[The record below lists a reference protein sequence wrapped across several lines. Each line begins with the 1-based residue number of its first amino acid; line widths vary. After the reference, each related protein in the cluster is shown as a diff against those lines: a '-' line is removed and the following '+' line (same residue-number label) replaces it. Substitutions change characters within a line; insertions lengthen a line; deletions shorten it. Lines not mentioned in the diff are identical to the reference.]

1 MIEKGGPLRP
11 LIRIGLS
18 VLAVLG
24 TTDAHALDPSKAISQ
39 YVHGH
44 WDTERGLPQNSV
56 SAVLQTHDGYVWAGT
71 QEGLV
76 RFDGVRFTVFNRANR
91 MLPHNFVTALLEDRN
106 RTLWV
111 GTNHG
116 ALLTY
121 VGGQFRPLA
130 GRDVPAIRAITALA
144 QDAHGAIWIGTR
156 EDGVVTFEGGA
167 FTRITTQA
175 GLPTNRVTSILTQQD
190 GAVWVGTADGL
201 ALVRGRAVV
210 ARYTTADGLPKN
222 SVKALWQNARG
233 TVWVATDGGAVR
245 LQGTRFVLTVPEHCM
260 PSVQVRSVLE
270 DVDRNLWV
278 GTNGAGLVRVTAR
291 GQCSIFTSKDGL
303 ENDTPQALLED
314 REGNLWVG
322 TNGGGLSRFTDGRFT
337 SYTTSHGLSYNI
349 VFSVLEDREGTT
361 WIGTL
366 RGLNRLRD
374 GVITSLADRPGLDHR
389 IRAIHEDKAGVLR
402 VGTDAPAVIRLDGD
416 RPIVELTARD
426 GLPGETVTSMLR
438 DRSGNLWIGTD
449 AGLCRLREGRLKVFT
464 TADGLTSDLI
474 GPLYEDAAGRLWI
487 ATKSG
492 GVNTFDGNRF
502 AAITMRDGLSS
513 DNVAAIHAG
522 RDGTMWIGT
531 AGAGLN
537 RLRDG
542 RIVRY
547 TTDIGLFDDKVHH
560 ILEDDRGHLWLS
572 SNRGVSEVSLA
583 DLDAYA
589 AGRQIGIASVSYGTT
604 DGMKSSECNGSG
616 NAQPAG
622 WRSRDGRLWFPT
634 LKGAA
639 ALSRAAPRPLPP
651 PTVLIEQV
659 RIDQQNAP
667 AGPVAAEAG
676 ARELQIDYTAT
687 SLAAPDHVT
696 FRYRLEGF
704 DQEWVT
710 AGPRRVAYYTNLP
723 PGSYTFRVQ
732 AAGSGERW
740 VESSAVL
747 AVQVRPHFYQTLW
760 FYGACA
766 LAVAGTGA
774 GAHRYRVRLMRARER
789 QLVSIVEE
797 RTAELR
803 ATRDAAEAA
812 NRAKSEF
819 LANMSHEIRTPMNGV
834 LGMTEL
840 VLDTDLEAG
849 QREYLEMAKT
859 SADSLLT
866 IINDILDFS
875 KIEAGQLDIDPHDF
889 DLREV
894 VGATAKSVAV
904 RAHQK
909 GIELVCDV
917 ASDVPERLTGDA
929 HRLTQVLVNLL
940 GNGVKFTE
948 AGEIAVDVSLA
959 EPVSGDDVIVH
970 FAVTDTGVGIPADQQ
985 KRILEPF
992 KQVDGSTT
1000 RKHGGTGLGLS
1011 ISVRLV
1017 ELLGGRLWIE
1027 SAEGRGSTFHFTLP
1041 LKRAAATTPVESSPP
1056 IDLEGV
1062 SVLIVDDNGTNRRLL
1077 DAMVRRWRMGPVVVG
1092 GGAGALA
1099 ALQEAQR
1106 RGSPFQLVLLDVHM
1120 PGIDGFDVA
1129 AEIQRHPDLARAAI
1143 LMLTSKDRAGDVRRC
1158 RELGITRYLIK
1169 PITQRELLLAIQ
1181 SALAGAPA
1189 RAVRHPKLQAVWD
1202 PSKSSLRVL
1211 LAEDN
1216 RVNQALAVALLE
1228 REGHTVTVVDNG
1240 TAAVTAA
1247 MAGVFDAILMD
1258 VQMPEMSGMDATL
1271 AIRAHERAT
1280 GAHVRI
1286 IALTAHAMQGDQERC
1301 LAAGMDDYLPKPI
1314 RADDLRRALG
1324 RVASPVLA
1332 PAGSGKAPSVSASD
1346 TVLERSL

>member
-1 MIEKGGPLRP
+1 MIHTRGPLWP
-11 LIRIGLS
+11 LIRIGLGI
-18 VLAVLG
+18 LAMLAA
-24 TTDAHALDPSKAISQ
+24 TDAHALDPSKAISQ

-44 WDTERGLPQNSV
+44 WDTESGLPQNSV
-56 SAVLQTHDGYVWAGT
+56 TAVLQTGDGYIWAGT

-76 RFDGVRFTVFNRANR
+76 RFDGVRFTVFNRGNR

-106 RTLWV
+106 GTLWV
-111 GTNHG
+111 GTNEG

-121 VGGQFRPLA
+121 GGGRFTPLA
-130 GRDVPAIRAITALA
+130 RRNVPAIRAITALA
-144 QDAHGAIWIGTR
+144 QDANGLIWIGTR
-156 EDGVVTFEGGA
+156 EDGIVTFDGDA
-167 FTRITTQA
+167 FMRITAGA
-175 GLPTNRVTSILTQQD
+175 GLPTNRVTSILAQHD
-190 GAVWVGTADGL
+190 GAVWIGTVDGL
-201 ALVRGRAVV
+201 ALIRGGKVV
-210 ARYTTADGLPKN
+210 GRYTTADGLPKN

-233 TVWVATDGGAVR
+233 AVWVATDGGAVR
-245 LQGTRFVLTVPEHCM
+245 LQGKAFVLTVPESCM

-270 DVDRNLWV
+270 DSDQNLWV
-278 GTNGAGLVRVTAR
+278 GTHGAGLVRVTAAGR
-291 GQCSIFTSKDGL
+291 CSIFTSKDGL
-303 ENDTPQALLED
+303 ENDSPQALLED

-337 SYTTSHGLSYNI
+337 SYTTSHGLSYNV
-349 VFSVLEDREGTT
+349 VFSILEDRHGTT
-361 WIGTL
+361 WVGTL
-366 RGLNRLRD
+366 RGLNRLRH
-374 GVITSLADRPGLDHR
+374 GVITSLADRPGLGDR
-389 IRAIHEDKAGVLR
+389 IRAIHEDRSGVLR

-416 RPIVELTARD
+416 RPIVELTTRD
-426 GLPGETVTSMLR
+426 GLPGETVTSILR

-449 AGLCRLREGRLKVFT
+449 AGLCRFRDRTLKVFT

-474 GPLYEDAAGRLWI
+474 GPLHEDASGRLWI

-492 GVNTFDGNRF
+492 GVNIFDGSRF

-513 DNVAAIHAG
+513 DNVTAIHAG

-542 RIVRY
+542 KVVKY

-572 SNRGVSEVSLA
+572 SNRGVSEVRPEELE
-583 DLDAYA
+583 AYA
-589 AGRQIGIASVSYGTT
+589 AGQRTRIASASYGTA

-622 WRSRDGRLWFPT
+622 WRSRDGKLWFPT
-634 LKGAA
+634 LKGAV
-639 ALSRAAPRPLPP
+639 ALTPGLRRRLPD
-651 PTVLIEQV
+651 PTVVIEQV
-659 RIDQQNAP
+659 RIDQRNVA
-667 AGPVAAEAG
+667 AGAVEAEAG
-676 ARELQIDYTAT
+676 SRELQIDYTAT
-687 SLAAPDHVT
+687 SLAAPEHVT
-696 FRYRLEGF
+696 FKYRLEGF
-704 DQEWVT
+704 DAEWVS

-732 AAGSGERW
+732 AAASERRW
-740 VESSAVL
+740 VESSAGL
-747 AVQVRPHFYQTLW
+747 AVRVKPHFYQTLW
-760 FYGACA
+760 FYGACV
-766 LAVAGTGA
+766 LAVAGAGTGI
-774 GAHRYRVRLMRARER
+774 HRYRVRLMRTRER

-803 ATRDAAEAA
+803 AARDAAEAA

-819 LANMSHEIRTPMNGV
+819 VANMSHEIRTPMNGV

-840 VLDTDLEAG
+840 VLDTDLEPA
-849 QREYLEMAKT
+849 QREYLEMAKS

-894 VGATAKSVAV
+894 IGGAAKSLAV

-917 ASDVPERLTGDA
+917 APEVPDRLTGDA
-929 HRLTQVLVNLL
+929 HRITQVVINLL
-940 GNGVKFTE
+940 GNAVKFTE
-948 AGEIAVDVSLA
+948 AGEIALRVGLA
-959 EPVSGDDVIVH
+959 QPPAGDDLSVH
-970 FAVTDTGVGIPADQQ
+970 FAVTDTGIGIPADQQ

-1000 RKHGGTGLGLS
+1000 RKYGGTGLGLS

-1017 ELLGGRLWIE
+1017 ELLGGRMWMESIE
-1027 SAEGRGSTFHFTLP
+1027 GQGSTFHFTLP
-1041 LKRAAATTPVESSPP
+1041 LARAAATTAVESVPP

-1077 DAMVRRWRMGPVVVG
+1077 DGMVRRWQMRPVLVDG
-1092 GGAGALA
+1092 AAGALA
-1099 ALQEAQR
+1099 ALEEAQR
-1106 RGSPFQLVLLDVHM
+1106 RAAPFQLVLLDVHM
-1120 PGIDGFDVA
+1120 PGADGFEVA
-1129 AEIQRHPDLARAAI
+1129 AEIQRRPDLARAAI

-1169 PITQRELLLAIQ
+1169 PITQRELLTAIQ
-1181 SALAGAPA
+1181 AALAGAPA
-1189 RAVRHPKLQAVWD
+1189 RTVRHAAPAGSAGSR
-1202 PSKSSLRVL
+1202 PPLRLL

-1216 RVNQALAVALLE
+1216 RVNQALAVALLK

-1240 TAAVTAA
+1240 TAAVAA
-1247 MAGVFDAILMD
+1247 ATSAVFDAILMD
-1258 VQMPEMSGMDATL
+1258 VQMPEMNGMDATR
-1271 AIRAHERAT
+1271 AIRTHERMT

-1286 IALTAHAMQGDQERC
+1286 IALTAHAMHGDQERC

-1314 RADDLRRALG
+1314 RTDDLRRALG
-1324 RVASPVLA
+1324 RVGANQAVA
-1332 PAGSGKAPSVSASD
+1332 V
-1346 TVLERSL
+1346 

>member
-1 MIEKGGPLRP
+1 MSNRSRRVRL
-11 LIRIGLS
+11 LIRISLS
-18 VLAVLG
+18 VAGMLG
-24 TTDAHALDPSKAISQ
+24 TTNAHALDPSKAISQ

-44 WDTERGLPQNSV
+44 WDTENGLPQNSV
-56 SAVLQTHDGYVWAGT
+56 SALLQTRDGYIWVGT

-76 RFDGVRFTVFNRANR
+76 RFDGVRFTVFNHSNR

-106 RTLWV
+106 GTLWV
-111 GTNHG
+111 GTNEG

-121 VGGQFRPLA
+121 AGGVFKPFA
-130 GRDVPAIRAITALA
+130 GRDAVAIRSITALA
-144 QDAHGAIWIGTR
+144 QDASGGIWIGTR
-156 EDGVVTFEGGA
+156 EDGIVRFDGHGFA
-167 FTRITTQA
+167 RMTTEA
-175 GLPTNRVTSILTQQD
+175 GLPANRVTSILAQHD
-190 GAVWVGTADGL
+190 GAVWVGTVDGL
-201 ALVRGRAVV
+201 ALVRGERVV
-210 ARYTTADGLPKN
+210 ARYTTANGLPKN
-222 SVKALWQNARG
+222 SVKALWQNGRG
-233 TVWVATDGGAVR
+233 ALWVATDGGVVR
-245 LQGTRFVLTVPEHCM
+245 QQGKTFVLTIPERCM
-260 PSVQVRSVLE
+260 PGVQVRSVLE
-270 DVDRNLWV
+270 DADRNLWV
-278 GTNGAGLVRVTAR
+278 GTNGTGLLRMTAAGE
-291 GQCSIFTSKDGL
+291 CSIFTSKNGL
-303 ENDTPQALLED
+303 ENDTPQALFED

-337 SYTTSHGLSYNI
+337 SYTTSHGLSYNV
-349 VFSVLEDREGTT
+349 VFSILEDRHGTT

-366 RGLNRLRD
+366 RGLNRLR
-374 GVITSLADRPGLDHR
+374 GGTITSLADRPGLGDR
-389 IRAIHEDKAGVLR
+389 IRAIHEDATGVLR
-402 VGTDAPAVIRLDGD
+402 VGTDAPAVVRLDGD

-449 AGLCRLREGRLKVFT
+449 AGLCRFRDGRLKVFT
-464 TADGLTSDLI
+464 TADGLTSDLV
-474 GPLYEDAAGRLWI
+474 GPLYEDASGRLWI

-492 GVNTFDGNRF
+492 GVNIFDGSRF
-502 AAITMRDGLSS
+502 SAIRMRDGLSS

-542 RIVRY
+542 RVVQY
-547 TTDIGLFDDKVHH
+547 TTDVGLFDDKVHH
-560 ILEDDRGHLWLS
+560 ILEDDRRHLWLS
-572 SNRGVSEVSLA
+572 SNRGVSEVSLE
-583 DLDAYA
+583 DLEAYA
-589 AGRQIGIASVSYGTT
+589 AGRRTRIVTISYGTA

-622 WRSRDGRLWFPT
+622 WRSRNGTLWFPT

-639 ALSRAAPRPLPP
+639 ALSPRMPRPVPD
-651 PTVLIEQV
+651 PTILIEQV
-659 RIDQQNAP
+659 RIDQQNIP
-667 AGPVAAEAG
+667 AGAVVAEAG

-687 SLAAPDHVT
+687 SLTAPEHVS
-696 FRYRLEGF
+696 FKYRLEGF
-704 DQEWVT
+704 DEQWVS

-732 AAGSGERW
+732 AAATRDRW
-740 VESSAVL
+740 VESSAGL
-747 AVQVRPHFYQTLW
+747 GVRVNPHFYQTVW
-760 FYGACA
+760 FYGVCA
-766 LAVAGTGA
+766 LAVTGTGA
-774 GAHRYRVRLMRARER
+774 GAHRYRVRLMRTRER
-789 QLVSIVEE
+789 QLLSIVDE

-803 ATRDAAEAA
+803 AARDAAEAA

-840 VLDTDLEAG
+840 VLDSHLDPV
-849 QREYLEMAKT
+849 QREYLEMAKV

-894 VGATAKSVAV
+894 VGAAAKSFAV

-909 GIELVCDV
+909 GIELLCDV
-917 ASDVPERLTGDA
+917 APDVPDRLTGDA

-940 GNGVKFTE
+940 GNAVKFTE
-948 AGEIAVDVSLA
+948 VGEISLDIA
-959 EPVSGDDVIVH
+959 LAQPAGSGDPVLH
-970 FAVTDTGVGIPADQQ
+970 FAVTDTGIGISADQQ

-1000 RKHGGTGLGLS
+1000 RKYGGTGLGLS

-1027 SAEGRGSTFHFTLP
+1027 SAEGQGSSFQFTLP
-1041 LKRAAATTPVESSPP
+1041 VKRAAAAQESESSPDF
-1056 IDLEGV
+1056 DLEGV

-1077 DAMVRRWRMGPVVVG
+1077 EAIVRRWHMRPTLVDG
-1092 GGAGALA
+1092 GTAALGALQDA
-1099 ALQEAQR
+1099 ER
-1106 RGSPFQLVLLDVHM
+1106 RGTPFKVVLLDVQM
-1120 PGIDGFDVA
+1120 PDVDGFEVA
-1129 AEIQRHPDLARAAI
+1129 AEIQRHPNLAEAAI

-1158 RELGITRYLIK
+1158 RRLGITRYLIK

-1181 SALAGAPA
+1181 SALVGAPA
-1189 RAVRHPKLQAVWD
+1189 RAVRQPILHAGSD
-1202 PSKSSLRVL
+1202 GSKRSLRVL

-1216 RVNQALAVALLE
+1216 IVNQALAVALLK

-1240 TAAVTAA
+1240 TAAVAA
-1247 MAGVFDAILMD
+1247 ATTGVFDAILMD
-1258 VQMPEMSGMDATL
+1258 VQMPHMSGMDATL
-1271 AIRAHERAT
+1271 AIRAHERT
-1280 GAHVRI
+1280 TRGHVRI

-1301 LAAGMDDYLPKPI
+1301 LAAGMDDYVPKPI
-1314 RADDLRRALG
+1314 RAEDLRRALSPVG
-1324 RVASPVLA
+1324 ADQAVAS
-1332 PAGSGKAPSVSASD
+1332 
-1346 TVLERSL
+1346 